1 MSAEYAAAALDEE
14 QIQGVHMK
22 RLLAAAAVLAT
33 FAQAAFAGEI
43 TLFTDNDFRGGRVTV
58 ARDAHNLAD
67 IGFNDRA
74 SSLIVRSGVWQ
85 LCEHKD
91 FGGYCAEFGPG
102 EYRELPNFN
111 DSISSA
117 REVPRGRGNDRDDR
131 RGGPGG
137 PGWRGDHGDRDERR
151 GDWRGDRG
159 PRGDA
164 VQLFSGQRF
173 EGANVGVSGDFR
185 ALNDIGFN
193 DRAGSIVILEGRWEF
208 CEHGDFRGQCVV
220 FGPGRY
226 PFLEGMNNRI
236 SSMRR
241 VR

>member
-1 MSAEYAAAALDEE
+1 
-14 QIQGVHMK
+14 MK

-33 FAQAAFAGEI
+33 FAHAAFAGEI
-43 TLFTDNDFRGGRVTV
+43 TLFTDSNFRGPSVTIN
-58 ARDAHNLAD
+58 RDAYNLAD

-74 SSLIVRSGVWQ
+74 SSIIVRSGVWQ
-85 LCEHKD
+85 VCEDRD

-102 EYRELPNFN
+102 EYRELPRFN
-111 DSISSA
+111 DSISSL
-117 REVPRGRGNDRDDR
+117 REVSRGGRGYDRDDR
-131 RGGPGG
+131 RGGPG
-137 PGWRGDHGDRDERR
+137 WRDGRDER
-151 GDWRGDRG
+151 GG
-159 PRGDA
+159 PRGGDA

-173 EGANVGVSGDFR
+173 EGPAVSLSGDFR
-185 ALNDIGFN
+185 SLNDVGFN
-193 DRAGSIVILEGRWEF
+193 DRAGSIIIYEGRWEF

-220 FGPGRY
+220 YGPGRY

>member
-1 MSAEYAAAALDEE
+1 M
-14 QIQGVHMK
+14 
-22 RLLAAAAVLAT
+22 
-33 FAQAAFAGEI
+33 
-43 TLFTDNDFRGGRVTV
+43 
-58 ARDAHNLAD
+58 
-67 IGFNDRA
+67 
-74 SSLIVRSGVWQ
+74 IVRSGVWQ

-91 FGGYCAEFGPG
+91 FGGYCHEFGPG
-102 EYRELPNFN
+102 EYRDLPNFN
-111 DSISSA
+111 DRISSV
-117 REVPRGRGNDRDDR
+117 REVSRGRDDR

-137 PGWRGDHGDRDERR
+137 PGWHGDRDER
-151 GDWRGDRG
+151 GGDRRDGRDERGG

-173 EGANVGVSGDFR
+173 EGAALNVSGDFR
-185 ALNDIGFN
+185 SLSEVGFN
-193 DRAGSIVILEGRWEF
+193 DRAGSIVIFEGRWEF

>member
-1 MSAEYAAAALDEE
+1 
-14 QIQGVHMK
+14 MK
-22 RLLAAAAVLAT
+22 RLLAAVAVLAT
-33 FAQAAFAGEI
+33 FAQAASAGEI
-43 TLFTDNDFRGGRVTV
+43 TLFTDSDFRGARISID
-58 ARDAHNLAD
+58 RDAYNLND
-67 IGFNDRA
+67 MGFNDRA
-74 SSLIVRSGVWQ
+74 SSLVVRSGVWQ
-85 LCEHKD
+85 VCEDRD

-102 EYRELPNFN
+102 EYRALPRFN
-111 DSISSA
+111 DRISSV
-117 REVPRGRGNDRDDR
+117 REISRGRGDDR

-137 PGWRGDHGDRDERR
+137 RGE
-151 GDWRGDRG
+151 WRGDRG
-159 PRGDA
+159 ERGDWRDERGARDA

-173 EGANVGVSGDFR
+173 EGPAVSVSGDLR
-185 ALNDIGFN
+185 SLNDVGFN
-193 DRAGSIVILEGRWEF
+193 DRAGSIVINEGRWEF

>member
-1 MSAEYAAAALDEE
+1 
-14 QIQGVHMK
+14 MK

-33 FAQAAFAGEI
+33 FAQTAFAGEI
-43 TLFTDNDFRGGRVTV
+43 TLFTDRDFRGARVTI
-58 ARDAHNLAD
+58 ARDAYDLAD
-67 IGFNDRA
+67 AGFNDRA
-74 SSLIVRSGVWQ
+74 SSMVVRSGVWQ
-85 LCEHKD
+85 VCEHKD

-111 DSISSA
+111 DRISSA
-117 REVPRGRGNDRDDR
+117 REVSRGRGADRDDR

-137 PGWRGDHGDRDERR
+137 PGWHGDRDER
-151 GDWRGDRG
+151 GGDRRDDRRGG
-159 PRGDA
+159 PRGDE

-173 EGANVGVSGDFR
+173 EGANVSVSSDFR
-185 ALNDIGFN
+185 SLNDIGFN
-193 DRAGSIVILEGRWEF
+193 DRAGSIVIHEGRWEF

-226 PFLEGMNNRI
+226 PFLEGLNNRI

>member
-1 MSAEYAAAALDEE
+1 
-14 QIQGVHMK
+14 MK
-22 RLLAAAAVLAT
+22 RLFATAAMFAAFT
-33 FAQAAFAGEI
+33 QAAFAGEM
-43 TLFTDNDFRGGRVTV
+43 TLFSDGGFRGNHVTLQ
-58 ARDAHNLAD
+58 RDAYNLAEF
-67 IGFNDRA
+67 GFNDRA
-74 SSLIVRSGVWQ
+74 SSLVVRSGVWQ

-102 EYRELPNFN
+102 EYRELPRFN

-117 REVPRGRGNDRDDR
+117 REVTRGRDER
-131 RGGPGG
+131 GG
-137 PGWRGDHGDRDERR
+137 PGWRGGRDERGDGRDERR
-151 GDWRGDRG
+151 GDWRDGRG
-159 PRGDA
+159 HGGGDA
-164 VQLFSGQRF
+164 VQLYAGPRF
-173 EGANVGVSGDFR
+173 EGAALSVSGDFR
-185 ALNDIGFN
+185 SLNDVGFN
-193 DRAGSIVILEGRWEF
+193 DRAISIVINEGRWEF